1 MKKYFAAENV
11 FIFQFFLHSKLFFYK
26 HSVLL
31 GQTQYAHDFSKLGLI
46 LCLQNMLKFSPWGH
60 SKSTYALKEGE
71 GVLQT
76 RAKTYKGRGSLKSVR
91 TPILFLKQCFHIST
105 AYFCFLLRKVK
116 TLTP

>member
-46 LCLQNMLKFSPWGH
+46 LCLQNMLKFSRWGH
-60 SKSTYALKEGE
+60 SKSTYALKEGD
-71 GVLQT
+71 GVLQK

-91 TPILFLKQCFHIST
+91 TPILFLKQCSHR
-105 AYFCFLLRKVK
+105 YCLFLFV
-116 TLTP
+116 T